1 MLATFSHHR
10 VKIYFLFTFLLTAA
24 AFGLSR
30 IDWESSVAVHTLME
44 AMATLL
50 AFTVGALSLIRY
62 YSHAENKYL
71 LVGLGFIGAAILD
84 GIHGT
89 ATSIW
94 FHERFPSELQRLLP
108 WSWFASRL
116 FLSVML
122 LLSIVPWLYGKPQHL
137 ESETNPARLYFMA
150 IFAICACLLLISF
163 VHLPPA
169 YYAHLPA
176 ARPEEA
182 LPAACFAL
190 ALIGYLRQGQWRSV
204 AVDHWMVLALIA
216 SLFCQAVFMPFSSHL
231 FDTNFDVAHILK
243 QLSYLFVLIGLLIST
258 YQSFRQLAHEIAEHR
273 AADIRNR
280 MLVAA
285 IEKSPV
291 AVMVTNAMAKI
302 DYCNRKALEMLGY
315 ESAEII
321 GRDPRMFSSGKTPKH
336 TYDAMWARLKHGE
349 DWNGIFFNR
358 KKSGEELID
367 ESHISPIMDEQRN
380 ITHYVAIKLDA
391 TERIIKE
398 RDTWHKANYDRLTD
412 LPNRG
417 LFLDRLDNALRNAK
431 RVETNLALLFI
442 DLDGF
447 KAVNDTY
454 GHQAGDHLLQWVASQ
469 ISRVIRDNDTI
480 SRFGGD
486 EFALLVADFTVDA
499 EVRVVAE
506 KVLDAISLPCPL
518 GAQAIS
524 ISASIGVAL
533 YPEHGNT
540 ADQLI
545 TRADKAMY
553 HVKKQSGRGVAFHT
567 VEV

>member
-1 MLATFSHHR
+1 MLASLRHHR
-10 VKIYFLFTFLLTAA
+10 VKIYFLFTFSLATA

-30 IDWESSVAVHTLME
+30 ADWESSVAVHTLME

-84 GIHGT
+84 GIHGMV
-89 ATSIW
+89 TSIW
-94 FHERFPSELQRLLP
+94 FHGHFPSELQSLLP
-108 WSWFASRL
+108 WTWFASRL
-116 FLSVML
+116 FLSVLL
-122 LLSIVPWLYGKPQHL
+122 LLSVLPWLYSRPGDD
-137 ESETNPARLYFMA
+137 EDEANPTRLYLIA
-150 IFAICACLLLISF
+150 VFAICACLLLISF

-182 LPAACFAL
+182 LPALCFAL
-190 ALIGYLRQGQWRSV
+190 ALVGYLRQGQWRRV

-216 SLFCQAVFMPFSSHL
+216 SLFCQAVFMPFSAHL

-243 QLSYLFVLIGLLIST
+243 QLSYLFVLIGLLVST
-258 YQSFRQLAHEIAEHR
+258 YQSFRQLAHEVAEHR
-273 AADIRNR
+273 AAELRNR

-291 AVMVTNAMAKI
+291 AVMVTNAMARI

-321 GRDPRMFSSGKTPKH
+321 GRDPSMFASGKTPKH

-367 ESHISPIMDEQRN
+367 ESHISPIMDEDSN

-391 TERIIKE
+391 TERILKE
-398 RDTWHKANYDRLTD
+398 RDTWHKANYDGLTD

-431 RVETNLALLFI
+431 RAESNLAVLFI

-447 KAVNDTY
+447 KSVNDTY
-454 GHQAGDHLLQWVASQ
+454 GHQAGDQLLQWVASQ
-469 ISRVIRDNDTI
+469 ISRVIRDNDTV

-506 KVLDAISLPCPL
+506 KVLDAISLPCQIC
-518 GAQAIS
+518 GHTIS

-553 HVKKQSGRGVAFHT
+553 HVKKAQGRGIAFHSGKA
-567 VEV
+567 

>member
-1 MLATFSHHR
+1 MLASDSHHR
-10 VKIYFLFTFLLTAA
+10 VTIYFLFTLSLAAA
-24 AFGLSR
+24 AFGLSH
-30 IDWESSVAVHTLME
+30 IEWESSVAVHTLME
-44 AMATLL
+44 AIATLL
-50 AFTVGALSLIRY
+50 AFTVGVLSLIRY

-89 ATSIW
+89 VTSVW
-94 FHERFPSELQRLLP
+94 FHSHFPSELQRLLP
-108 WSWFASRL
+108 WTWFASRL
-116 FLSVML
+116 FLSVLL
-122 LLSIVPWLYGKPQHL
+122 LLSVVPWLYGKPQGVQQ
-137 ESETNPARLYFMA
+137 EANPTRLYLIA
-150 IFAICACLLLISF
+150 VFAICACLLLISF
-163 VHLPPA
+163 VKLPPA
-169 YYAHLPA
+169 YFDHLPA

-182 LPAACFAL
+182 LPALFFAL
-190 ALIGYLRQGQWRSV
+190 ALIGYLRQGKWRTV
-204 AVDHWMVLALIA
+204 AVDHWLVLALIA
-216 SLFCQAVFMPFSSHL
+216 SLFCQAVFMPFSHRL

-243 QLSYLFVLIGLLIST
+243 QLSYLFVLIGLLVST
-258 YQSFRQLAHEIAEHR
+258 YRSFKQLEREIEEHR

-302 DYCNRKALEMLGY
+302 DYCNSKALEMLGY
-315 ESAEII
+315 ESEEII
-321 GRDPRMFSSGKTPKH
+321 GRDPRMFASGKTPKH

-367 ESHISPIMDEQRN
+367 ESHISPIMDEESN

-431 RVETNLALLFI
+431 RTETNLALLFI

-454 GHQAGDHLLQWVASQ
+454 GHQAGDQLLQWVATQ

-506 KVLDAISLPCPL
+506 KVLDAISLPCPI
-518 GAQAIS
+518 GDAAIS
-524 ISASIGVAL
+524 ISASIGIAL

-545 TRADKAMY
+545 TRSDKAMY
-553 HVKKQSGRGVAFHT
+553 QVKKQSGKGIAFHGAKA
-567 VEV
+567 